1 MLAIQRRIYNLEHQ
15 HPRSPTASFLTL
27 VVMAVKKKKEIARRD
42 QGQNG
47 YRERGS
53 KTLSL
58 AIRLIPPRLQQELD
72 SSVKN
77 V

>member
-1 MLAIQRRIYNLEHQ
+1 M
-15 HPRSPTASFLTL
+15 LTL
-27 VVMAVKKKKEIARRD
+27 VVMAVKKEMARRD

-53 KTLSL
+53 ETLSL
-58 AIRLIPPRLQQELD
+58 VIMLIPPQLQQEVD